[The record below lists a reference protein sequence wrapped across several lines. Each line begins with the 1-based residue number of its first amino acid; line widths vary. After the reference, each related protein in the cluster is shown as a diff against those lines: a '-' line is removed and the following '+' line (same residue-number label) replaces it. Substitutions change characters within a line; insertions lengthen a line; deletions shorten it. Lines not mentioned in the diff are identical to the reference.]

1 MAKTLREVVD
11 EAVRGQ
17 FPIYAEKELDGGR
30 TVSVVVEDFV
40 AADDIVDAVVAALNK
55 WMKTEE
61 YYDGR

>member
-1 MAKTLREVVD
+1 VD
-11 EAVRGQ
+11 EAVRDQ

-61 YYDGR
+61 YDD

>member
-61 YYDGR
+61 YDD